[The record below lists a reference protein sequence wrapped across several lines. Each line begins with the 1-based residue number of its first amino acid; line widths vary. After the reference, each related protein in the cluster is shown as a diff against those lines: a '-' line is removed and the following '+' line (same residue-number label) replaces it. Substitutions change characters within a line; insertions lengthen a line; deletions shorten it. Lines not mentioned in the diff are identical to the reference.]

1 VLATP
6 APRHAA
12 STATARG
19 RLKFLFNNN
28 HNYPL
33 PLPRSHH
40 LDSPTSHSCSPNPD
54 FNSAAM
60 ANPRQRSKARSHK
73 STKPSLNAKRRL
85 HQKLRRKP
93 TLNGPEVLQQGW
105 DKHKTVFQ
113 K

>member
-1 VLATP
+1 
-6 APRHAA
+6 
-12 STATARG
+12 
-19 RLKFLFNNN
+19 
-28 HNYPL
+28 
-33 PLPRSHH
+33 
-40 LDSPTSHSCSPNPD
+40 
-54 FNSAAM
+54 M